1 MAGITQT
8 TPNYIKGISKQADH
22 LKLPGQVA
30 DAKNVLPDLVEG
42 LQKRPGGKFVSILR
56 DIPSDTARW
65 FKMDQGGRPFIGRVD
80 KNGSM
85 KIWDCGTG
93 REYIPTMPD
102 GNQYLVHTNDESIQ
116 FLSINAYTFFCNREK
131 YVEMSD
137 TVKFQGTDVNFTDAV
152 RPNEAFISLKKVTYN
167 QQYPLDI
174 RSNARDTEN
183 NDSRINTRSKVS
195 KLSAKWESNKG
206 SLIHKN
212 IAYAQFQ
219 YTDIITINPS
229 NRKCVDCG
237 RDHANYLH
245 HSEGNTIPASRQN
258 LRFELSMKGTPMV
271 RSGNSD
277 NVYDTHYELKV
288 DIIHGGEGWKVGDN
302 FLVNM
307 GTPAVSD
314 GVGSESTYRITVD
327 QVEEEYD
334 YIDIGYIRPEPTPTK
349 RERTT
354 SATKILND
362 LKKEIEKKCTG
373 AEKIDVEIIGDG
385 LYLKSNGTGG
395 RGNFEF
401 FVTCPEKGLFDIIT
415 DKTTDISTLPSICK
429 DNYIVKIA
437 NTEAEEDDY
446 FVEFRTKRNGVSGD
460 GVWEECAAPGH
471 RTNFDA
477 STMPHQ
483 LIRQVASSS
492 ETLTGGTYNNN
503 GTTTTI
509 TKAAHGL
516 LAGETITCDFLTGA
530 GTDGAYVIQHV
541 TPDTILIA
549 ETIAGGST
557 GNVTI
562 TKPKATSF
570 EFKQIEWEKR
580 LVGNNKTNPKP
591 SFSWDK
597 SKNGVGYP
605 IQNILFFRNR
615 LALLSEDS
623 IILSQPGDFF
633 NFWSQTA
640 MTVSP
645 GDVVDVSASST
656 SPEILKDGIEVSR
669 GLLLFSNDKQFMLT
683 TDNDVLTPESAKIIN
698 QSAYSFNTSTKPFLM
713 GTTVGFLN
721 ASGAYTKMFEMSRIS
736 QQAEPIVIEQSKV
749 IAQSLPRTID
759 SVAES
764 KENGLI
770 LLTTADSESDIWCYR
785 YFNTDEKRELSS
797 WFRWRINGIP
807 IFHCIIDGTYYAV
820 VKVGDNLQ
828 LQNWN
833 LKNQASIGQCGNTY
847 QIHMDNQTTVPA
859 ANMSYNS
866 TTKETT
872 INFPENFDKD
882 EFAQIVIYGTTGT
895 YKGQSVMPQVT
906 GYSVNIQGDWT
917 TSAPEMGYL
926 FDMKVEFPQFY
937 VKQPSSTGGT
947 TSETNS
953 STTVHRIKFQLGPAG
968 SYSTVV
974 QKKNKNP
981 WIQKHESS
989 SNYNFKNNCYGIV
1002 EESERTVPIY
1012 SRNTDFKM
1020 LLTSRHISP
1029 CTLYSTTWEG
1039 DVNAKNY
1046 RKI

>member
-22 LKLPGQVA
+22 LKLPGQVV

-85 KIWDCGTG
+85 KVWDCGTG
-93 REYIPTMPD
+93 REYTPTMPD
-102 GNQYLVHTNDESIQ
+102 GKDYLVHTDDESIQ

-131 YVEMSD
+131 YVQMSD
-137 TVKFQGTDVNFTDAV
+137 TVNFQGTDVNYTSAV
-152 RPNEAFISLKKVTYN
+152 RPNEAFISLKKVAYN
-167 QQYPLDI
+167 TQYPLDI
-174 RSNARDTEN
+174 RSHATDAQNTDDRK
-183 NDSRINTRSKVS
+183 RIRTKVS
-195 KLSAKWESNKG
+195 KLDVEWVSNNG
-206 SLIHKN
+206 SLIHSN

-219 YTDIITINPS
+219 YVDIITINPS

-237 RDHANYLH
+237 REHVSDFH
-245 HSEGNTIPASRQN
+245 TDVPADRQN

-271 RSGNSD
+271 RSNQNPKHSQK
-277 NVYDTHYELKV
+277 YDTHYEMKI
-288 DIIHGGEGWKVGDN
+288 DIIHGGENFQVGDT

-314 GVGSESTYRITVD
+314 GVGSESTYRITVA
-327 QVEEEYD
+327 QVEEETD
-334 YIDIGYIRPEPTPTK
+334 FVDIGYIRPEPTPTK

-354 SATKILND
+354 SPTKILND
-362 LKKEIEKKCTG
+362 LKKEIEKQCTG
-373 AEKIDVEIIGDG
+373 PNNFDVEIIGDG
-385 LYLKSNGTGG
+385 LYLKSNGSGV
-395 RGNFEF
+395 GNFDF
-401 FVTCPEKGLFDIIT
+401 FITTPEKSLFNIIT
-415 DKTTDISTLPSICK
+415 DKTTDISMLPSICK
-429 DNYIVKIA
+429 DNYIVQVA

-446 FVEFRTKRNGVSGD
+446 YVEFVTKKSGVSGD
-460 GVWEECAAPGH
+460 GVWEECVAPGL
-471 RTNFDA
+471 RTNFNK

-483 LIRQVASSS
+483 LIRQVASSA
-492 ETLTGGTYNNN
+492 TNITGGTYNNSD
-503 GTTTTI
+503 GVTTTI

-516 LAGETITCDFLTGA
+516 LAGETITCDFLTGS
-530 GTDGAYVIQHV
+530 GTDGTYVIQHV
-541 TPDTILIA
+541 TPDTILILD
-549 ETIAGGST
+549 TVTST

-562 TKPKATSF
+562 TPPKETSF
-570 EFKQIEWEKR
+570 VFKQIEWEPR
-580 LVGNNKTNPKP
+580 LAGDDKTNPPP
-591 SFSWDK
+591 SFAWNDVTSD
-597 SKNGVGYP
+597 GVGFP

-623 IILSQPGDFF
+623 IVLSQPGDFF

-645 GDVVDVSASST
+645 ADVVDVSASST
-656 SPEILKDGIEVSR
+656 SPEILKDGVEVSR
-669 GLLLFSNDKQFMLT
+669 GLLIFSNDKQFMLT

-698 QSAYSFNTSTKPFLM
+698 QSSYSFNTSTKPFLM

-736 QQAEPIVIEQSKV
+736 QQAEPIVIEQSKI

-764 KENGLI
+764 KENGLV
-770 LLTTADSESDIWCYR
+770 LLTTSDSESDIWCYR

-797 WFRWRINGIP
+797 WFRWRINGIA

-820 VKVGDNLQ
+820 VKVGDTLQ

-847 QIHMDNQTTVPA
+847 QIHMDNQTTIPA
-859 ANMSYNS
+859 ANMSYNG

-882 EFAQIVIYGTTGT
+882 EYAQVVIYGTKGT
-895 YKGQSVMPQVT
+895 YKGQSVMPKVT

-917 TSAPEMGYL
+917 SAAPEMGYL
-926 FDMKVEFPQFY
+926 FDMKVEFPHFY

-947 TSETNS
+947 SAETNA
-953 STTVHRIKFQLGPAG
+953 STTVHRVKLQLGPTG

-981 WIQKHESS
+981 WIQSHESS
-989 SNYNFKNNCYGIV
+989 SNYGFKNNCYGIIDA
-1002 EESERTVPIY
+1002 SEKTLPIY

-1020 LLTSRHISP
+1020 ILASKHISP